1 MKVNRKSW
9 HYRLL
14 DQTMN
19 GRPESEYNNLCSYF
33 WALVFTL
40 VLKLPVVGCF
50 ILFVIATSPIWGLV
64 CLGVYLYDRRDRRL
78 RKSAGLNPWQEWPEP
93 EKEPSLLR
101 AWLRAKKE
109 KVCPVI
115 EYED

>member
-1 MKVNRKSW
+1 MKVSKKSW

-14 DQTMN
+14 HQTME
-19 GRPESEYNNLCSYF
+19 GCPEFEYNNLCSYF
-33 WALVFTL
+33 WAVVSTLIVKIPIIIFLALILV
-40 VLKLPVVGCF
+40 V
-50 ILFVIATSPIWGLV
+50 TSPIWGVV
-64 CLGVYLYDRRDRRL
+64 CLGFYLYDRRDRRL
-78 RKSAGLNPWQEWPEP
+78 RKSAGLNPWQDWPEP

-109 KVCPVI
+109 KVCPMI